1 MTRFAAFR
9 SQLTS
14 IMEALSRAAV
24 AEICELLDDSCA
36 VLQLE
41 IRRSHAEN
49 QALRR
54 KLELMQDLVARGHR
68 DGGPGEDCSASSG
81 APQPKSNLRRNGR
94 VRVSTAPPAGEDD
107 SPAGGAE
114 AAGDQDG
121 MEERSI
127 KTEDDDKLLTRE
139 EGAEPHFL
147 VGDDPKGGASRMRTS
162 PGVDTAPWEPS
173 ALQHRSTGAPG
184 SPTRALLG
192 VLGRGPSQE
201 RRGASVTGA
210 QRSDPDVE
218 PSSAWTAPAPPGAP
232 GSRLPA
238 LGPGGSWAGP
248 LDQNQHCRDRR
259 FVCSCCRKGFTSS
272 RSLETHMRVH
282 TGERPYSCPQCGKR
296 FTQSGH
302 LKTHQSVHTGE
313 RPFACQHCGKR
324 FAGRQNLRIHQQKHH
339 PAERGGA

>member
-68 DGGPGEDCSASSG
+68 DGGPDCSASSG
-81 APQPKSNLRRNGR
+81 APQPKSNRRRNGR

-121 MEERSI
+121 MEQRSI

-173 ALQHRSTGAPG
+173 ALQHR
-184 SPTRALLG
+184 
-192 VLGRGPSQE
+192 
-201 RRGASVTGA
+201 RGAELRLDRAG
-210 QRSDPDVE
+210 
-218 PSSAWTAPAPPGAP
+218 PPGAP